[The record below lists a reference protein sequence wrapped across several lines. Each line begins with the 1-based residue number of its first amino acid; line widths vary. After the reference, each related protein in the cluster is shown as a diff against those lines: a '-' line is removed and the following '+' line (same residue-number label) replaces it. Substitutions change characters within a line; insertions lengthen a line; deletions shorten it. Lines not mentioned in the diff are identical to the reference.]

1 MLLEPHATLHG
12 FTVQSVEQLPEID
25 GEAYVL
31 LHEASKAKLLY
42 LKNEDNNKAFS
53 IAFKTPPADNT
64 GTFHILEHSVLCGSA
79 KFPVKEPF
87 VNLLKSSMQT
97 FLNAMTFP
105 DKTMYPVAS
114 TNEQDLLNL
123 MDVYLDAVL
132 HPNIYSK
139 RAIFEQEGWHYELMP
154 DSEGKQPKLVYNGVV
169 YNEMKGVLSDPESVL
184 FDALSAAL
192 FPDTAYRFESG
203 GTPEA
208 IPDLTYEAFLDNH
221 SRHYRLNNSYLCLY
235 GNLDIETF
243 LAFLDDKYLS
253 PCANLNNNAAA
264 PNDLSFQ
271 APLVNFGQKKFM
283 NTTPDNAGM
292 VMGFVVGEAKDA
304 RRMNAAS
311 ILLDALTGSNEAP
324 LKRALLDADLAND
337 IQAFGADSILQPFM
351 VLELLGLKEGA
362 AERFPQV
369 VQETI
374 AKLADEGLDSQI
386 LEASLSRAEF
396 IQRERNIGVADGVAL
411 AMASLSGW
419 LYDDSLAIAYLRYED
434 DYAFFRANLD
444 TGYFEN
450 LMREIFLDNNHAA
463 SVELIPVATAE
474 EVARKENRLTEQER
488 LESVAANFS
497 EEDFKKTEDEVA
509 LLRQAQEMPD
519 NPEDL
524 LRLPQLTLE
533 DLSEAPHE
541 IPPKETVR
549 DGVLCLR
556 HQVPTHG
563 ITYAYR
569 YFDVNSCTYEEL
581 PYLVIL
587 SMLLGKMDTSKHSAA
602 EIDKLRK
609 SKLGNMVFFVEV
621 HDNQWDTNKPQ
632 VTLTLSSSALKEKVS
647 SLGSLPKEILLETKF
662 DDTSKILDVLLQ
674 KRVSLEQDF
683 CNAGHSAAMQRV
695 SSYYTPWGMLREQLN
710 GVDFYLFIKD
720 LIDNFDQ
727 RKEDLVETLRQLQQ
741 KVFTD
746 HHSVVSFTGSDEDFE
761 IYWKAGGLLQVQD
774 DKPEATSSA
783 TVSESSANTEN
794 RNTNKQI
801 SLHGHEG
808 FGKYDNTL
816 IASTPIPAPQNEA
829 FIVPSDVS
837 YSALGF
843 DRRNENIDY
852 SGSWLVASR
861 MLSYDYLWN
870 EVRVKGGA
878 YGVGFQVVRTGNMCF
893 YSYRDPRVN
902 ETLERFK
909 QSARWLSTC
918 ETPEREL
925 TGYLISTVAGV
936 DTPLKARDFIR
947 RQDGEYFAGIAPS
960 FRQQIRTEVINTT
973 ENDLHVIG
981 YALTNALEHAPACTF
996 GNKAILESAQN
1007 KFTLKELLKS
1017 E

>member
-1 MLLEPHATLHG
+1 MTLEPQSTLHG

-25 GEAYVL
+25 GEAYIL

-64 GTFHILEHSVLCGSA
+64 GTFHILEHSVLCGST

-139 RAIFEQEGWHYELMP
+139 RTIFEQEGWHYELTP
-154 DSEGKQPKLVYNGVV
+154 DAEDKQPKLVYNGVV
-169 YNEMKGVLSDPESVL
+169 YNEMKGVLSDPESVM

-221 SRHYRLNNSYLCLY
+221 RRHYRLDNSYLCLY
-235 GNLDIETF
+235 GNLGIETF
-243 LAFLDDKYLS
+243 LTFLDEKYLS
-253 PCANLNNNAAA
+253 PCANLNNNTEA
-264 PNDLSFQ
+264 PNELGYQ
-271 APLVNFGQKKFM
+271 EPLLNFGQKKFM
-283 NTTPDNAGM
+283 NTTTDNAGM

-304 RRMNAAS
+304 RRMNAAG

-324 LKRALLDADLAND
+324 LKRALLDAGLAND
-337 IQAFGADSILQPFM
+337 VQAFGADSILQPFM

-362 AERFPQV
+362 AERFPHV
-369 VQETI
+369 VKETI
-374 AKLADEGLDSQI
+374 TQLVEEGLDSQI

-396 IQRERNIGVADGVAL
+396 IQRERNTGIADGVAL

-419 LYDDSLAIAYLRYED
+419 LYDDSLATAYLRYED

-474 EVARKENRLTEQER
+474 EVARQEKRLTEQER
-488 LESVAANFS
+488 LENVAASFC

-509 LLRQAQEMPD
+509 LLRHAQEMPD

-524 LRLPQLTLE
+524 LRLPQLTLK

-541 IPPKETVR
+541 APLKETIR

-563 ITYAYR
+563 IAYAYR
-569 YFDVNSCTYEEL
+569 YFNVNSCTYEEL

-587 SMLLGKMDTSKHSAA
+587 SMLLGKMDTSKHTAA
-602 EIDKLRK
+602 EIDQLRK

-632 VTLTLSSSALKEKVS
+632 VTLTLSSSALREKIS

-662 DDTSKILDVLLQ
+662 EDTGKILDVLLQ

-710 GVDFYLFIKD
+710 GVDFYTFIKD
-720 LIDNFDQ
+720 LVDHFDE
-727 RKEDLVETLRQLQQ
+727 RKESLVETLYQLQEN
-741 KVFTD
+741 VFSD
-746 HHSVVSFTGSDEDFE
+746 DNSVVSFTGTDEDFE
-761 IYWKAGGLLQVQD
+761 AYWKAGGLLQNQA
-774 DKPEATSSA
+774 DKPESNSPGSVTESVTSTDS
-783 TVSESSANTEN
+783 NTD
-794 RNTNKQI
+794 KHA
-801 SLHGHEG
+801 SLHGHAG
-808 FGKYDNTL
+808 FGEYDHTL
-816 IASTPIPAPQNEA
+816 IASTPIPTPLNEA

-925 TGYLISTVAGV
+925 TGYLISTVAGI

-947 RQDGEYFAGIAPS
+947 RQDGEYFAGIAPA
-960 FRQQIRTEVINTT
+960 FRQRIRTEVIHTT
-973 ENDLHVIG
+973 ENDLHAIG
-981 YALTNALEHAPACTF
+981 YALGSALEHAPACTF
-996 GNKAILESAQN
+996 GNKAILESAQD